1 LLPFNTALG
10 ETNLYPLPL
19 YTEIYIS
26 QRAALAID
34 LAPELAVKA
43 ARLSLSHADYSGTSL
58 ERSICMKRILVAAVI
73 MVAAVSFVFS
83 HTTRSSARQKGD
95 DEQAVK
101 KLLDELAAAV
111 GKNDTA
117 ALDRIY
123 ADDYTIV
130 TDTGGVMTKAE
141 RLAAMKS
148 GDLKY
153 ESVTFDDVNIR
164 VYGNTAVAT
173 LRTTGKG
180 QYKGQDISSQARATL
195 AFVKMKGRWQEV
207 AAHTTRIVQQ

>member
-1 LLPFNTALG
+1 
-10 ETNLYPLPL
+10 
-19 YTEIYIS
+19 
-26 QRAALAID
+26 
-34 LAPELAVKA
+34 
-43 ARLSLSHADYSGTSL
+43 
-58 ERSICMKRILVAAVI
+58 MKRILVAAA
-73 MVAAVSFVFS
+73 MLVAASSFVFS
-83 HTTRSSARQKGD
+83 NTTRSSAPQKGN
-95 DEQAVK
+95 DEQAVRQ
-101 KLLDELAAAV
+101 LLNELSAAV

-130 TDTGGVMTKAE
+130 TDTGDVMTKAE

-153 ESVTFDDVNIR
+153 ESLTFDDVNIR

-195 AFVKMKGRWQEV
+195 ALVKMKGRWQEV
-207 AAHTTRIVQQ
+207 AAHTTRIAQQ

>member
-1 LLPFNTALG
+1 
-10 ETNLYPLPL
+10 
-19 YTEIYIS
+19 
-26 QRAALAID
+26 
-34 LAPELAVKA
+34 
-43 ARLSLSHADYSGTSL
+43 
-58 ERSICMKRILVAAVI
+58 MKRILVAAA
-73 MVAAVSFVFS
+73 MLVAASSFVS
-83 HTTRSSARQKGD
+83 SNTTRSRAPQKGN
-95 DEQAVK
+95 DEQAVR
-101 KLLDELAAAV
+101 KLLDELSAAV

-123 ADDYTIV
+123 ADDYTIT
-130 TDTGGVMTKAE
+130 TDSGAVMTKAE

-195 AFVKMKGRWQEV
+195 ALVKMKGRWQEV
-207 AAHTTRIVQQ
+207 AAHTTRIAQQ